1 MTAADANGAVFKNPA
16 RALRA
21 LRTHYGEGIWAVQK
35 ELYMLPLT
43 PYTYNLYGMY
53 GWQLTEGT
61 EEELRQ
67 ILDSVDQQM
76 TYLKANYI
84 EKIYINN
91 SQ

>member
-1 MTAADANGAVFKNPA
+1 MAVFKNPA
-16 RALRA
+16 KALRA
-21 LRTHYGEGIWAVQK
+21 LRAHYGEGIWAVQK

-67 ILDSVDQQM
+67 ARFVTGFVD
-76 TYLKANYI
+76 
-84 EKIYINN
+84 IYEN
-91 SQ
+91 SFQ